1 MIVWRIF
8 DANDSFLRV
17 HAFLESC
24 CKHMQTSRN
33 YACTRNNF
41 FILHAHASIYRFSWA
56 RSRLLS
62 CTLIHNGI
70 QFLLID
76 IKRSSS
82 PISTTPQFCNF
93 LFAKS
98 STQSSNQGHLW
109 GDCLS
114 IIHAPTSTNKSKNV
128 ELFAVSSMRLSLIE
142 LSSPPTTSPRPCSKH
157 HWWSVTEPLHY
168 CVISG
173 SALTCYQWPTFFLAP
188 MFRFRNFDPQVSSW
202 SSIPKAQWLYAFPL
216 LINDVCIHFAWI
228 QNKTKLSAVCFAGT
242 IRA

>member
-128 ELFAVSSMRLSLIE
+128 ELFAVL
-142 LSSPPTTSPRPCSKH
+142 P
-157 HWWSVTEPLHY
+157 WDW
-168 CVISG
+168 
-173 SALTCYQWPTFFLAP
+173 
-188 MFRFRNFDPQVSSW
+188 VSS
-202 SSIPKAQWLYAFPL
+202 SSAHPRQPRLGRVASITDDQSQNRCTIVSFQAPPWLV
-216 LINDVCIHFAWI
+216 INDPLFFWLQCSDF
-228 QNKTKLSAVCFAGT
+228 GT
-242 IRA
+242 LILK